1 MWLSLLAMPLCDRD
15 VKVFFVLGV
24 FLSLSFKTFIPIFT
38 DGSLVSLPN
47 CISCELHS

>member
-24 FLSLSFKTFIPIFT
+24 FFGFLFKPF
-38 DGSLVSLPN
+38 V
-47 CISCELHS
+47 